1 MIFIAF
7 EELVKKVIEPNLQ
20 NNEIVV
26 IDRYIDSTLVYQGL
40 EGQIGLNLIH
50 EIAHKTINLPLP
62 DITFILDID
71 PLQAQQRLNKRKLE
85 TGEYTN

>member
-40 EGQIGLNLIH
+40 EGQIGLNLIQ
-50 EIAHKTINLPLP
+50 EVAHKTINLPLP

>member
-1 MIFIAF
+1 
-7 EELVKKVIEPNLQ
+7 
-20 NNEIVV
+20 VV

-40 EGQIGLNLIH
+40 ESKIGLDLIQ
-50 EIAHKTINLPLP
+50 EVAHKTINLPLP

-71 PLQAQQRLNKRKLE
+71 PQQAQQRLDKRKLE